1 MPNIAG
7 EPRLHED
14 GVARTIADLVA
25 IKPSIR
31 RMITVCQH
39 ADGSISY
46 VREAADTDDYD
57 VLAFIGMLDFAKMGF
72 FAQMQD
78 GNLEDASN
86 VDENGLEDTSWIDD
100 DATS

>member
-14 GVARTIADLVA
+14 AVARTLNDLSA
-25 IKPSIR
+25 LKQTIR
-31 RMITVCQH
+31 RIAVVCQH
-39 ADGSISY
+39 TDGSISY
-46 VREAADTDDYD
+46 IREAVDPEDQD

-72 FAQMQD
+72 FSQMQT
-78 GNLEDASN
+78 ASMPAADDL
-86 VDENGLEDTSWIDD
+86 DENGLGDTSWVDD

>member
-46 VREAADTDDYD
+46 VREAADPDDYD

-72 FAQMQD
+72 FSQMQSASMPETD
-78 GNLEDASN
+78 NL
-86 VDENGLEDTSWIDD
+86 DENGLGDTSWVDD
-100 DATS
+100 DAAE